1 MKPRCEWCSND
12 PIYIDYHDTEWGLP
26 LHDDRRLFEMLIL
39 EGAQAGLSW
48 ITVLKK
54 RPAYRELFHHFDV
67 KKVAAMSDGA
77 LEEILL
83 NPAII
88 RNRLKVYSAR
98 RNAIAVLK
106 LIEECGSLDHYLWNW
121 VDHSPIVNHWK
132 DLSEIPAVTPLAET
146 ISKDLK
152 KRGLNFVG
160 PTIIYAL
167 MQAIGMVDDHTEE
180 CFVRGKGKGKSR
192 E

>member
-12 PIYIDYHDTEWGLP
+12 PIYIDYHDSEWGLP

-54 RPAYRELFHHFDV
+54 RPAYRVLFHQFDV
-67 KKVAAMSDGA
+67 KKVAVMSDGA

-98 RNAIAVLK
+98 HNAIAVLK
-106 LIEECGSLDHYLWNW
+106 LIEEYGSLDHYLWSW

-160 PTIIYAL
+160 PTIIYAY
-167 MQAIGMVDDHTEE
+167 MQAIGMVDDHTVG
-180 CFVRGKGKGKSR
+180 CFVRKKPKGESH

>member
-12 PIYIDYHDTEWGLP
+12 PIYTDYHDYEWGVP
-26 LHDDRRLFEMLIL
+26 LHDERRLFEMLIL

-54 RPAYRELFHHFDV
+54 RPAYRELFHNFDV
-67 KKVAAMSDGA
+67 KKVAAMSDED

-106 LIEECGSLDHYLWNW
+106 LIEECGSLDHYFWSW
-121 VDHSPIVNHWK
+121 IDHSPIVNHRK
-132 DLSEIPAVTPLAET
+132 DLNEIPALIPLAET

-160 PTIIYAL
+160 PTIIYAY
-167 MQAIGMVDDHTEE
+167 MQSIGMVDDHVEE
-180 CFVRGKGKGKSR
+180 CFVRVKEKG
-192 E
+192 

>member
-1 MKPRCEWCSND
+1 MKPRCQWCSDD
-12 PIYIDYHDTEWGLP
+12 PIYIDYHDTEWGVP
-26 LHDDRRLFEMLIL
+26 LHDERRLFEMLIL

-54 RPAYRELFHHFDV
+54 RPAYRELFHHFEV
-67 KKVAAMSDGA
+67 EKVADMSDNE

-98 RNAIAVLK
+98 RNAIAALK
-106 LIEECGSLDHYLWNW
+106 LIDECGSLNSYFWSW
-121 VDHSPIVNHWK
+121 VDHTPIINHYK
-132 DLSEIPAVTPLAET
+132 NTSEIPALTPLAES

-152 KRGLNFVG
+152 KRGFNFVG
-160 PTIIYAL
+160 PTIIYAY
-167 MQAIGMVDDHTEE
+167 MQSIGMVDDHVEG
-180 CFVRGKGKGKSR
+180 CFVRKK
-192 E
+192 

>member
-1 MKPRCEWCSND
+1 MKSRCQWCSND
-12 PIYIDYHDTEWGLP
+12 QIYTDYHDTEWGVP

-54 RPAYRELFHHFDV
+54 RPAYRELFHNFDV
-67 KKVAAMSDGA
+67 KKVAAMSDA
-77 LEEILL
+77 DLEEILL

-106 LIEECGSLDHYLWNW
+106 LVEQCGSLDHYFWSW
-121 VDHSPIVNHWK
+121 VDHAPIVNHRQ
-132 DLSEIPAVTPLAET
+132 DHSEIPALTPLAET

-160 PTIIYAL
+160 PTIIYAY
-167 MQAIGMVDDHTEE
+167 MQSIGMVDDHVAN
-180 CFVRGKGKGKSR
+180 CFVRTEGTSH

>member
-12 PIYIDYHDTEWGLP
+12 PIYIDYHDYEWGVS
-26 LHDDRRLFEMLIL
+26 LHDERRLFEMLIL
-39 EGAQAGLSW
+39 EGVQAGLSW

-67 KKVAAMSDGA
+67 KKVAAMSDEE

-106 LIEECGSLDHYLWNW
+106 LIEECGSLDHYFWSW

-132 DLSEIPAVTPLAET
+132 NLSEIPALTPLAET

-160 PTIIYAL
+160 PTIIYAY
-167 MQAIGMVDDHTEE
+167 MQSIGMVDDHVES
-180 CFVRGKGKGKSR
+180 CFVRAKER
-192 E
+192 

>member
-1 MKPRCEWCSND
+1 MKSRCEWCSNE
-12 PIYIDYHDTEWGLP
+12 PIYINYHDCEWGVP
-26 LHDDRRLFEMLIL
+26 LHDERRLFEMLIL

-54 RPAYRELFHHFDV
+54 RPAYRELFHDFDV
-67 KKVAAMSDGA
+67 KKVAAMSDED
-77 LEEILL
+77 LEKILL

-106 LIEECGSLDHYLWNW
+106 LIEECGSLDTYFWSW

-132 DLSEIPAVTPLAET
+132 DLSEIPALTPLAET

-160 PTIIYAL
+160 PTIIYAY
-167 MQAIGMVDDHTEE
+167 MQSIGMVNDHTVE
-180 CFVRGKGKGKSR
+180 CFVRGTEKGER
-192 E
+192 HD

>member
-1 MKPRCEWCSND
+1 MKSRCEWCSND
-12 PIYIDYHDTEWGLP
+12 PIYIDYHDYEWGVS
-26 LHDDRRLFEMLIL
+26 LHDERRLFEMLIL
-39 EGAQAGLSW
+39 EGVQAGLSW

-67 KKVAAMSDGA
+67 KKVAAMSDEE

-106 LIEECGSLDHYLWNW
+106 LIEECGSLDHYFWSW

-132 DLSEIPAVTPLAET
+132 NLSEIPAVTPLAKT

-160 PTIIYAL
+160 PTIIYAY
-167 MQAIGMVDDHTEE
+167 MQSIGMVDDHVES
-180 CFVRGKGKGKSR
+180 CFVRAKEKG
-192 E
+192 